1 MLAEGR
7 RERLVCSQW
16 RALCRTALW
25 RARDFS
31 AGSRAP
37 VGVWCDPYVPLI
49 ALKGHPKRRQ
59 LVRRLFSLANFSCQI
74 LLTGELNSLPS
85 RVMILHAF
93 WAWCFH
99 LKYLNADIFI
109 ATFKSLQQSM
119 YCIWLWTWIQTLQ
132 WERRVHLSFTD
143 LLEHQTRTLWMEGW
157 RSVPGPDLFL
167 YSLWSRPVN
176 DFMDESR
183 P

>member
-49 ALKGHPKRRQ
+49 ALNGHPKRRQ

-93 WAWCFH
+93 WAWCLCFRH
-99 LKYLNADIFI
+99 IMAIFCFCFVFAIASVKQSVYLTLKFRSYSENA
-109 ATFKSLQQSM
+109 ACTWVSLI
-119 YCIWLWTWIQTLQ
+119 CWK
-132 WERRVHLSFTD
+132 
-143 LLEHQTRTLWMEGW
+143 EHQTRTLWMEEVW
-157 RSVPGPDLFL
+157 RSIPP
-167 YSLWSRPVN
+167 YRLWS
-176 DFMDESR
+176 METW
-183 P
+183 